1 MRFCDS
7 CNSST
12 QSVWVWVGRTVGT
25 EGLPEEVMEVWEL
38 VLSRSEGR
46 TEVVRLERR
55 SSLEPAE
62 VGEGEVGPKVS

>member
-1 MRFCDS
+1 MELVPSLDCHTLRAPICEM
-7 CNSST
+7 
-12 QSVWVWVGRTVGT
+12 GT

>member
-1 MRFCDS
+1 M
-7 CNSST
+7 
-12 QSVWVWVGRTVGT
+12 GT